1 MRRARRVLILVLTA
15 AFLSAG
21 LARAQAAQAPKPD
34 SELLVRRKALSGAV
48 EAMEA
53 GPDRGLFKGSQ
64 RKT

>member
-21 LARAQAAQAPKPD
+21 PAQAPKPD